1 MQLSIDEY
9 KDILSYYDIDFSNK
23 TKKQIY
29 ITAENILAN
38 KLCKCIQKVK
48 KSLSKTKKSRTKKNT
63 QTAVAICK
71 DSVLAKK
78 GITIQKFKCKDK
90 ARFISNK
97 TRKIFKL

>member
-23 TKKQIY
+23 SKKQIY
-29 ITAENILAN
+29 NTAENILAN

-48 KSLSKTKKSRTKKNT
+48 KSLSKTKKRSKKNT

-78 GITIQKFKCKDK
+78 GVKIQKFKCKEK